1 MVHGPWFMNPG
12 PWYME
17 HVSWTMNH
25 GPWTMNHD
33 PWSIVNGP
41 WTMVY
46 SLRQM
51 LHCQSTTTLAKNGEH
66 FVLRNEEFGTTCER
80 KSRGQKN
87 CPEDFQL
94 TIET

>member
-1 MVHGPWFMNPG
+1 MD
-12 PWYME
+12 
-17 HVSWTMNH
+17 H

-41 WTMVY
+41 WTMVHGPWTMDHGEAMPLSHPLY

>member
-1 MVHGPWFMNPG
+1 MDHGPWAMIHGPWTMVHGPW
-12 PWYME
+12 
-17 HVSWTMNH
+17 TMDH
-25 GPWTMNHD
+25 GEAMPL
-33 PWSIVNGP
+33 
-41 WTMVY
+41 

-66 FVLRNEEFGTTCER
+66 FVLRNEEFGTTREQ